1 MSKIE
6 RLKKSLEKK
15 REKFQDKIEAH
26 FDDVRSANGQP
37 LNDKRCGRSTISRW
51 EKQNNALL
59 NLQKEIERTEKAIQ
73 EEESKINFVER
84 VKHELPKE
92 IVELIDNGT
101 IKQWS
106 KYPHIFFVDGVEKA
120 RIIWEDK
127 KKRVAHKFTSQI
139 RDREQ
144 YKKFANVYN
153 MLAKKLN

>member
-37 LNDKRCGRSTISRW
+37 LNDKRCGRSTINRW

-84 VKHELPKE
+84 VKNELPKE

-127 KKRVAHKFTSQI
+127 KKRVAHKFASQI

-153 MLAKKLN
+153 TLAKKLN

>member
-1 MSKIE
+1 M
-6 RLKKSLEKK
+6 
-15 REKFQDKIEAH
+15 
-26 FDDVRSANGQP
+26 
-37 LNDKRCGRSTISRW
+37 
-51 EKQNNALL
+51 L

-73 EEESKINFVER
+73 EEESKNNFVER
-84 VKHELPKE
+84 VKSELPQE

-153 MLAKKLN
+153 TLAKKLN